1 MADPVVD
8 PIVDPIVDPTPAP
21 TPAPTLDIP
30 EDKVKEIQQKA
41 FGHVLNM
48 IDQKLAEAGYV
59 KPAGVKTTDFIMDVV
74 SAKNA
79 QATPSTE
86 PDVDSVAKIKG
97 LQEALRSK
105 EAELENVKTS
115 VSVAKRDFYVD
126 SMINSFD
133 ITAPQHLSDAE
144 KSRYVERS
152 RKLIKT
158 ELLGNYDLKEVDGA
172 FRVYQKD
179 GSPVLD
185 GTIDMNPIKLDSLV
199 KRDFS
204 EFFVKVAPTSTPVKG
219 TGGEQPKETPSGT
232 SFPSSI
238 KSVQELHQ
246 HLSKQGLILG
256 QPEYNNAIKEAKE
269 KHPSWFK

>member
-1 MADPVVD
+1 MVDPVVD
-8 PIVDPIVDPTPAP
+8 PIVEPVVEPTPAP
-21 TPAPTLDIP
+21 TPTLDIP

-59 KPAGVKTTDFIMDVV
+59 KPAGVKTTDYIMDVV

-79 QATPSTE
+79 TPPSTE

-105 EAELENVKTS
+105 EAELESVKTS

-133 ITAPQHLSDAE
+133 ITAPQHLSDTE

-204 EFFVKVAPTSTPVKG
+204 EFFVKVAPTPTPVKG
-219 TGGEQPKETPSGT
+219 TGGDMPKETVT
-232 SFPSSI
+232 NASFPSSI

-246 HLSKQGLILG
+246 HLSSKGLILG

>member
-1 MADPVVD
+1 MTDQLEQEIVEPVVS
-8 PIVDPIVDPTPAP
+8 TPAP
-21 TPAPTLDIP
+21 PIDIP

-48 IDQKLAEAGYV
+48 IDQKLAEAGFP
-59 KPAGVKTTDFIMDVV
+59 KPAGIKTTDYILDVIT
-74 SAKNA
+74 SK
-79 QATPSTE
+79 TPAPVITE
-86 PDVDSVAKIKG
+86 TDVDSVAKIKG
-97 LQEALRSK
+97 LQDALRAK
-105 EAELENVKTS
+105 ESELESVKTS
-115 VSVAKRDFYVD
+115 VTVAKRDFYVD

-133 ITAPQHLSDAE
+133 ITAPQHLNDAE
-144 KSRYVERS
+144 KSRYVDRS
-152 RKLIKT
+152 RKLIKS
-158 ELLGNYDLKEVDGA
+158 EVLSNYEIKEIDGA

-185 GTIDMNPIKLDSLV
+185 GTIDMNPIKLDSLI

-204 EFFVKVAPTSTPVKG
+204 EFFAKVNTPPPPVKG
-219 TGGEQPKETPSGT
+219 TGGEPTKESVSST

-256 QPEYNNAIKEAKE
+256 HPDYNTAFKEAKE